1 MKRVRIWLEDSVEP
15 QGGTWITGTVKDVEY
30 TVIIKEA
37 FVPDEG
43 YIDYDELDSLK
54 SFREWGYK
62 IEEL

>member
-15 QGGTWITGTVKDVEY
+15 QGDTWVTGTVKDVEY
-30 TVIIKEA
+30 TVNIKEA

-43 YIDYDELDSLK
+43 YTDINELDSLK
-54 SFREWGYK
+54 NYKKWGYK